1 MDDGSNGK
9 NHQTKSPQAL
19 ERPKSTSSS
28 SHWVLSKKKASRP
41 LLQEV
46 LLASLCLL

>member
-9 NHQTKSPQAL
+9 NYQTKSPQAL

-28 SHWVLSKKKASRP
+28 SH
-41 LLQEV
+41 
-46 LLASLCLL
+46 